1 MIAVMA
7 FGGAAVAESQEPPAP
22 APPTLPEQQPVP
34 VQQPEGANSNSA
46 VPQPEAKFDVHEYRV
61 LGNTVL
67 SNREIESVLHPLTG
81 DRKTLADIE
90 AARAALEKVIHDHGY
105 TTVFVDLPPQ
115 DVSDSIVRF
124 QVKEVRLH
132 EVHIAGARYFSERQ
146 IRAGLPAATAGTVP
160 NLPALQSQINLL
172 NAQTTDLNVVPTLK
186 AGQEPDAVDLMLNV
200 NDHLPFH
207 GGLELNNQNT
217 PDTKPLR
224 MIASLSYDNLFK
236 EFDNVSVQ
244 YQASPQE
251 FNEVRVF
258 AANYAWGALPDG
270 LRPSVYF
277 LDSDS
282 DVAAVS
288 SYGVLGKG
296 HIFGAQLGLPLTDA
310 PGMPQSLTLGA
321 EYKHFLQSVVTAS
334 PASQAAAAANG
345 GTSVNYVD
353 LSLGYRGT
361 WASDP
366 AQGTLATTANYGPRG
381 APNASE
387 AAANAKATDG
397 ASYFYLK
404 MDGSMVIGLPG
415 QFKLDLRADGQ
426 YTDKPLMIY
435 EELSIT
441 GVNAVRGYLEAE
453 SLADRGVVGSIQMQ
467 SPTWRQ
473 KSTPMGDFFLFYDA
487 GYGRVLDPSPGVAGA
502 FTPRS
507 WGAGVHLLPGK
518 WITGS
523 LTWADP
529 LATGPNTKRG
539 DSRLLFDVRG
549 AF

>member
-1 MIAVMA
+1 MGDAGAHPLRTSPSARAPTLRFLIAVLA
-7 FGGAAVAESQEPPAP
+7 FGTAAGANSQEPSAP
-22 APPTLPEQQPVP
+22 A
-34 VQQPEGANSNSA
+34 S
-46 VPQPEAKFDVHEYRV
+46 EATFDLHDYRV

-67 SNREIESVLHPLTG
+67 SNRDIESALHALLG

-90 AARAALEKVIHDHGY
+90 AARAALEKVFHDHGY
-105 TTVFVDLPPQ
+105 STVFVDLPEQ
-115 DVSDSIVRF
+115 DVSDHMVRF

-132 EVHIAGARYFSERQ
+132 EVHLAGARYFSERQ
-146 IRAGLPAATAGTVP
+146 ILARLPAATAGTVP

-207 GGLELNNQNT
+207 GSLEFNNQNT

-224 MIASLSYDNLFK
+224 MIASLSYGNLFK

-251 FNEVRVF
+251 FNEVKVF
-258 AANYAWGALPDG
+258 AANYAWGALPNG

-282 DVAAVS
+282 DVASVS
-288 SYGVLGKG
+288 SFGVLGKG

-310 PGMPQSLTLGA
+310 PGMPQSLTVGA
-321 EYKHFLQSVVTAS
+321 EYKHFLQSVEPAS
-334 PASQAAAAANG
+334 PAAAGAPAALG
-345 GTSVNYVD
+345 GTPVNYVD

-361 WASDP
+361 WASGP
-366 AQGTLATTANYGPRG
+366 SQGTFATTANYGPRG
-381 APNASE
+381 APNTS
-387 AAANAKATDG
+387 AATSSAKATDN
-397 ASYFYLK
+397 ASYVYVK
-404 MDGSMVIGLPG
+404 MDGSMVIALPG
-415 QFKLDLRADGQ
+415 QFKLDVRADGQ
-426 YTDKPLMIY
+426 YADKPLIVY
-435 EELSIT
+435 EEMSIT

-453 SLADRGVVGSIQMQ
+453 SLVDKGVVGSIQAQ

-473 KSTPMGDFFLFYDA
+473 KATPVGDCFLFYDE
-487 GYGRVLDPSPGVAGA
+487 GYGRVLDPSPDVAGS

-507 WGAGVHLLPGK
+507 WGAGVHLWPGQ

-549 AF
+549 SF